1 MLPHPVSKARG
12 IPHGHQQGA
21 GAAARRFHSNS
32 RCCVAA
38 GGTLLGSQLANAN
51 ARQQLSAQL
60 SHEDRVRQ
68 YEVRRDAYENFFSA
82 AGQYELDLETV
93 SVLAGEKGGSLSVKD
108 FRELTDDSARLLT
121 VAAEVQVF
129 GSVKAVRLA
138 NAVRI
143 DLNDILNSALSD
155 RLSPGDTNIRAN
167 RNEGKLNLFIDA
179 AHDELKKATVSA
191 VAPS

>member
-1 MLPHPVSKARG
+1 MANNRARE
-12 IPHGHQQGA
+12 PLRGA
-21 GAAARRFHSNS
+21 FIAILAAAI
-32 RCCVAA
+32 AA

-93 SVLAGEKGGSLSVKD
+93 SVLAAEKGGSLSVKD
-108 FRELTDDSARLLT
+108 FRELTDDAARLLT
-121 VAAEVQVF
+121 VTAEVQVF
-129 GSVKAVRLA
+129 GSAKAVNLA
-138 NAVRI
+138 NAVRN

-155 RLSPGDTNIRAN
+155 RLSPEDTNKRAN
-167 RNEGKLNLFIDA
+167 ANEDKLKLFIAA
-179 AHDELKKATVSA
+179 AHDELK
-191 VAPS
+191 